1 MPLPHTGGPLCPDT
15 AYSNH
20 VVVTDYPDMTTDD
33 LPQPA
38 FMYDV
43 KGKRVALSHSFF
55 EKTIKQMLECI
66 GERPQDFAGHS
77 LRRGGA
83 SFAFLLGATIQQV
96 MALGDWVSLAV
107 LGYNETEVE
116 FLQAL
121 PRRMASAAAT

>member
-20 VVVTDYPDMTTDD
+20 VVTDYPDMTTDD

-66 GERPQDFAGHS
+66 GGTPTGFAGHS

-96 MALGDWVSLAV
+96 MALGDWVSVSLYPGGARI
-107 LGYNETEVE
+107 
-116 FLQAL
+116 Q
-121 PRRMASAAAT
+121 

>member
-15 AYSNH
+15 AYNNH
-20 VVVTDYPDMTTDD
+20 VADYPDMTSDD

-43 KGKRVALSHSFF
+43 KGKRVALSHSF
-55 EKTIKQMLECI
+55 
-66 GERPQDFAGHS
+66 
-77 LRRGGA
+77 
-83 SFAFLLGATIQQV
+83 LLGAATQQV

-107 LGYNETEVE
+107 LGYNETEAE
-116 FLQAL
+116 FPQAL